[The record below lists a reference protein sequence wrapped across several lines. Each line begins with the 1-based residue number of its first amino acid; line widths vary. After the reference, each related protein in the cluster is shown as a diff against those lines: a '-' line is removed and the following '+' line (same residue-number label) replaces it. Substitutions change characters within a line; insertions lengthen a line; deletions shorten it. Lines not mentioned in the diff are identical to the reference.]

1 MKRSSRRK
9 RYKSICKK
17 RGRKRYGERERNSGV
32 NERDVKFGSNNGN
45 IRPFNKV

>member
-1 MKRSSRRK
+1 M
-9 RYKSICKK
+9 SICKK
-17 RGRKRYGERERNSGV
+17 EREGEREDERERERNSVV